1 MRWLFLLLLMLNGFY
16 YVWHQQE
23 APLKAKEV
31 LPLALNRADRQ
42 NIQLVSETNGSG
54 AQQPGNPEAQKKCLY
69 MGGFS
74 GRNEASVVEQRLLSL
89 DVQSQVVMLT
99 INGQSTYWAKIDP
112 LSRRL
117 VEASL
122 VRNLAVDFPELKDE
136 IMLCEGIATVGRFE

>member
-23 APLKAKEV
+23 APLRAKEV

-42 NIQLVSETNGSG
+42 HIQLLSETNGSD
-54 AQQPGNPEAQKKCLY
+54 AQESGNSETQKKCLY
-69 MGGFS
+69 LGGFS
-74 GRNEASVVEQRLLSL
+74 GRNEASVVGQRLLSL

-99 INGQSTYWAKIDP
+99 IDGQSTYWAKIDP
-112 LSRRL
+112 PSRRL

-122 VRNLAVDFPELKDE
+122 VRNLGVDFPELKDE
-136 IMLCEGIATVGRFE
+136 IMLCEGIATVGQFE